1 MWLLLLLYTFF
12 YFLFFVHVH
21 HPPKELPSDDL
32 TNEIGIS
39 RAFLEP
45 QDTQRFGGTKML
57 RAWCS
62 EVLRPFHTA
71 LSLLLVFTMT
81 VCLHL
86 ASKWLG
92 YLTQPAKKCSF
103 ARQLGAVNCTTRRHF
118 LGHVLQLCRFL
129 FTLPRGSLR
138 ELVRRRERWTTQSLK
153 LMCWQTHIFIFF
165 GKAAA

>member
-1 MWLLLLLYTFF
+1 
-12 YFLFFVHVH
+12 
-21 HPPKELPSDDL
+21 
-32 TNEIGIS
+32 
-39 RAFLEP
+39 
-45 QDTQRFGGTKML
+45 ML
-57 RAWCS
+57 SAWCS

-138 ELVRRRERWTTQSLK
+138 ELVRRRERWTTPRLQ
-153 LMCWQTHIFIFF
+153 LMCWQTHRNYFF
-165 GKAAA
+165 FFLVKPQLRGNIACIQLFGLSTAVLKVMEPVTTRAHRCQNW

>member
-1 MWLLLLLYTFF
+1 MTLAVAVHF
-12 YFLFFVHVH
+12 FLFFIFCSC
-21 HPPKELPSDDL
+21 PPSSKRVAKRWFDKRNRDL
-32 TNEIGIS
+32 KGL
-39 RAFLEP
+39 FG
-45 QDTQRFGGTKML
+45 DTQRFGGTEML